1 MCGSYSRSGHTACTT
16 HYIPRHVLEELV
28 LSDIQDK
35 AERVCIR
42 EKEVIRRITEQRQT
56 QGRQEA
62 AAVEKSAK
70 ALKKRLSEL
79 DRLIR
84 STYEDKVLGKIP
96 EALCVRLMTG
106 YQSEQEEKAAQ
117 LEEMEEKLT
126 EYRKV
131 KEDVQE
137 WAGLIRQYRDADILD
152 RDMLLKLIDRIE
164 VGEACVVNG
173 QKERQI
179 RICYKF
185 AGDIG

>member
-1 MCGSYSRSGHTACTT
+1 M
-16 HYIPRHVLEELV
+16 

-35 AERVCIR
+35 AERVCVR

-96 EALCVRLMTG
+96 EALCVRLMSG